1 MKIKVVSGIN
11 IVLQSVCL
19 LISLKL
25 FWNTAIFVDEYNLSP
40 DIVLGEMGWLVMS
53 WTVLGLLGAII
64 ILTGITV
71 IINKKD

>member
-1 MKIKVVSGIN
+1 MEIKVISGIN
-11 IVLQSVCL
+11 IVLQIVCF

-25 FWNTAIFVDEYNLSP
+25 FWNIAVFVDEYNLSP
-40 DIVLGEMGWLVMS
+40 DIVFGGMGWLIMS
-53 WTVLGLLGAII
+53 WTVLGLLGVII